1 MDIFHILKWGSFFI
15 RIHLTTCISQ
25 TWTKVFY
32 SQTCTRL
39 IHPVFGN
46 LVSFYSLRQKTNIIR
61 SWFIASFWLVY
72 FDAKYLKKCHIHEWN
87 LSYVCRVLIS
97 CTKSICKFNKHWII
111 IDKRIRYLTIRC
123 QNKTR
128 LRSK

>member
-1 MDIFHILKWGSFFI
+1 MNIFHILKWGSFFI

-39 IHPVFGN
+39 IHPVFSN
-46 LVSFYSLRQKTNIIR
+46 LVSFYSLRQKTNIIS

-111 IDKRIRYLTIRC
+111 IDKRIRYQTIRC